1 MPNFLCVQRSLP
13 SGDTEKPSPTE
24 MQEWHARFSAWQEK
38 FKDNI
43 VDMGGKLGA
52 GKLVTS
58 EAYPDGPFVE
68 IKELVGGYMIL
79 SAETLDEAAVV
90 AGDFP
95 GLVSPGSGVEVIEV
109 HTG

>member
-1 MPNFLCVQRSLP
+1 MPKFLCVQRSLP

-24 MQEWHARFSAWQEK
+24 MQEMHARFSAWQEK

-58 EAYPDGPFVE
+58 GAGPDGPFVE
-68 IKELVGGYMIL
+68 IKERYRR
-79 SAETLDEAAVV
+79 AVRKRR
-90 AGDFP
+90 ATAPLADA
-95 GLVSPGSGVEVIEV
+95 L
-109 HTG
+109 